1 MITVKNFEVL
11 SHLVNPPQE
20 GEYALCTDTQQVF
33 LFKESQWERIEK
45 PDAKI
50 NVDLYE
56 LNKTLYKSMP
66 EITFNELQ
74 KKKKEIV
81 AWLDKTDN
89 SYYMLLNRELA
100 DYTVFHYN
108 KSAWLAPM
116 EHDIVDV
123 VCSRGKI
130 KSVEIEDSAIE
141 FWVEDNKDTVY
152 MYAFFPYDVGVIECR
167 K

>member
-1 MITVKNFEVL
+1 
-11 SHLVNPPQE
+11 
-20 GEYALCTDTQQVF
+20 
-33 LFKESQWERIEK
+33 
-45 PDAKI
+45 
-50 NVDLYE
+50 
-56 LNKTLYKSMP
+56 
-66 EITFNELQ
+66 
-74 KKKKEIV
+74 
-81 AWLDKTDN
+81 
-89 SYYMLLNRELA
+89 
-100 DYTVFHYN
+100 
-108 KSAWLAPM
+108 M